1 MDQSIMDRMKE
12 SKVAGGS
19 DQDTSE
25 EKLMEMWDML
35 DETQKQDILGQME
48 KMCNYS
54 EDNEGGEPTD
64 GKNVPH
70 DTKGGVAI
78 VIQAK
83 K

>member
-19 DQDTSE
+19 DEDSGE
-25 EKLMEMWDML
+25 EKLTEMWDML
-35 DETQKQDILGQME
+35 DDDQKQDILGQME
-48 KMCNYS
+48 KMCGYG
-54 EDNEGGEPTD
+54 EDN
-64 GKNVPH
+64 K
-70 DTKGGVAI
+70 DTEYSNMDHKGGVAI